1 MKPIILKNHFNDEDV
16 IVYDNYILH
25 DFEVF
30 EISSADQIEAFLGMT
45 EMPLPLWEEVAKA
58 IEAGEG
64 NADTSEYLPKFAL
77 AYSEELGV
85 TDYMRQIILDSRNT
99 GCAYCWM
106 QDFGYDE
113 DMYQLLIDSKDPK
126 FALWYCITAN
136 KDKDIDE
143 QMRQIVLDAR
153 NPAWAYE
160 WCLRVKND
168 DEMRQ
173 IFLDHLE

>member
-1 MKPIILKNHFNDEDV
+1 MITNKLIHKEQPMKPIILKEY
-16 IVYDNYILH
+16 YD
-25 DFEVF
+25 
-30 EISSADQIEAFLGMT
+30 
-45 EMPLPLWEEVAKA
+45 
-58 IEAGEG
+58 
-64 NADTSEYLPKFAL
+64 
-77 AYSEELGV
+77 
-85 TDYMRQIILDSRNT
+85 
-99 GCAYCWM
+99 
-106 QDFGYDE
+106 
-113 DMYQLLIDSKDPK
+113 
-126 FALWYCITAN
+126 N